1 MITGVHA
8 ILYAED
14 AGAARA
20 FLRDVL
26 ELPAVDA
33 GGGWLIFG
41 LPPAEVAAHPTDG
54 PPHHELWLMCDELH
68 ATIAELRAK
77 GVDVSDEITEQRWGL
92 TTSLALPGGGAS
104 VYTSHAIRGR
114 TTSDHPPPT
123 LNRTRR

>member
-14 AGAARA
+14 AAATRA
-20 FLRDVL
+20 FLSDVL
-26 ELPAVDA
+26 GLPSVDA

-54 PPHHELWLMCDELH
+54 PPHQELWLMCDELD

-92 TTSLALPGGGAS
+92 TTSLALPGGGRLGL
-104 VYTSHAIRGR
+104 YEPR
-114 TTSDHPPPT
+114 HPRPHDE
-123 LNRTRR
+123 

>member
-1 MITGVHA
+1 VITGVHA
-8 ILYAED
+8 ILYAEN
-14 AGAARA
+14 AGATRA

-54 PPHHELWLMCDELH
+54 LPHHELWLMCDELH

-77 GVDVSDEITEQRWGL
+77 GADVSDEITEQRWGL
-92 TTSLALPGGGAS
+92 TTSLALPGGGR
-104 VYTSHAIRGR
+104 VGLYEPR
-114 TTSDHPPPT
+114 HPRPHHE
-123 LNRTRR
+123 